1 MTRNNKIILVLNSNL
16 SLLYTFHIIFMST
29 VKFQNYMVYKI
40 MKYELTEKHFSRNN
54 DKNSYIILVLT
65 W

>member
-1 MTRNNKIILVLNSNL
+1 MILVLNSNL

-29 VKFQNYMVYKI
+29 VKYQNYMVYKI

-54 DKNSYIILVLT
+54 DKNS
-65 W
+65 